1 MFTMFTTFTRY
12 RTRSSPLSAIEPAPR
27 ALTPVAP
34 PRPRHCRP
42 AIACPPLRCAPPA
55 CPTRQ
60 HMSIALL
67 PACPLTA
74 RRSSTSAPTTP
85 SQLTVHP
92 RGGIVQ
98 AAKPASKVA
107 KAACFGNAAAK
118 SGGQSHLSG
127 SFKRGAAVAFCTH
140 LCFPW

>member
-1 MFTMFTTFTRY
+1 MFTMFTTFTPQMVIAGVQHQGGNCKQQAR
-12 RTRSSPLSAIEPAPR
+12 RSMALSA
-27 ALTPVAP
+27 
-34 PRPRHCRP
+34 C
-42 AIACPPLRCAPPA
+42 IACPPLRCAPPA

-60 HMSIALL
+60 RMSIALL

-74 RRSSTSAPTTP
+74 RRSSTSAPATP

-107 KAACFGNAAAK
+107 KAACFGNAAAN
-118 SGGQSHLSG
+118 SGGQSHLCG
-127 SFKRGAAVAFCTH
+127 SFKRSAAVAFCTH